1 MFTYTN
7 RKMFLY
13 SDLSSNFGIVCMYSF
28 SLSPIAAHTRLRDQS
43 VKIPNMGFL
52 IPHLNV
58 FI

>member
-1 MFTYTN
+1 ME
-7 RKMFLY
+7 MFLY
-13 SDLSSNFGIVCMYSF
+13 SDLSSNFGVLRIYSF
-28 SLSPIAAHTRLRDQS
+28 TLSPIAAYTQLRDQS